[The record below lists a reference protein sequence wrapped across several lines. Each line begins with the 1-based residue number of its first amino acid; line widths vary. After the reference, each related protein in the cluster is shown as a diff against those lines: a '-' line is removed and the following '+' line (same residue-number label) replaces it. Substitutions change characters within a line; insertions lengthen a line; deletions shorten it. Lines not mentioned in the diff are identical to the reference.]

1 MVLINLSSNGEL
13 DPAKFS
19 NYFSQGLTIEKN
31 SFICLVSASIVEDL
45 ANNIITIPALTPLTV
60 RFDPLNQVTKI
71 LNTIETE
78 YTLTSL
84 SAHINTLFLNLHN
97 AIGFNTRVTID
108 PQNNNLGIIHF
119 QFFNRS
125 LGTLWAGQQSLWGI
139 NPAFQ
144 TAIDNDTYETQQYY
158 NWITKASVGTLPN
171 WTLANVTENSNNLL
185 TINFPSGPA
194 PDGVDSFCAI
204 SGNPTYTLNGINY
217 DFSMTNNPNK
227 ESCNL
232 LLQNPITEPSAN
244 IDYKNY
250 NFTQFTI
257 ASNANKIGQSA
268 TSIYTAAIGPAVHN
282 AGTGEY
288 SQLPI
293 PSLDGDAFIFHID
306 FVGNG
311 KTLLT
316 QIDITDGTPVESEL
330 NPYSFGDVYRIG
342 FSKTTDAAP
351 NPVQSNCPNIIT
363 ASYDGLVFWLPLSQT
378 YTGAGSTALIFGTRV
393 IEYNPGINFLYKSIA
408 SQNQPLALWDTHWL
422 SSPTELRA
430 NGGYMGCWGGA
441 GFQNS
446 VRAVN
451 PKPMF
456 VDAGQNNNM
465 NTQRLLGKTY
475 SDFVEDVPLFFR
487 CDIFT
492 PEPPTNQST
501 FKQRLQL
508 NLDQGKLLTEYPTA
522 ISFLFRFYDDSGIIT
537 APAQHT
543 MTPLGGIYSI
553 GATEDSVFQIHLLQS
568 QVMDV
573 TIFDDTGNPFPIIL
587 NDADATRISIE
598 YGKYYQFLYLDEGE
612 GNFLVTIIDIEDNYK
627 RYTHGPTT
635 LTSKRLMNPNCIG
648 GINQG
653 ITSDAQNYMSGNIAD
668 FRMYSKP
675 RTGSQTVIG
684 LWNDLITGFAGY
696 GVSENAWDPIMTAM
710 PTITSVRPAP
720 NQQSRFF
727 NIPDTNIE
735 NTNSVCFSTKGLQND
750 SFSVNP
756 AFTDVYVPLDI
767 NIDHANSTKDLPLK
781 ALTGYG
787 NGLTELAKFHGEVEF
802 EDYDG
807 INERVIDTY
816 VNTTATGANNPFFD
830 ENANVSNISLQ
841 DEVFNVEIP
850 NLPHITYNGTNKTTD
865 KTIYQLPVETT
876 SRTIHNVK
884 ITEHSPASKVW
895 IPLRNAGE
903 IPINKLDVQISKEN
917 GQKATG
923 LQQDTHVSIQIEK
936 REDIFN

>member
-19 NYFSQGLTIEKN
+19 NYFSQGLVIEKN

-78 YTLTSL
+78 YTLSSL

-97 AIGFNTRVTID
+97 AIGFNTRVTVN
-108 PQNNNLGIIHF
+108 PQDNSLGIIHF
-119 QFFNRS
+119 QFFNRVNGII
-125 LGTLWAGQQSLWGI
+125 LAGQQSLWGI

-144 TAIDNDTYETQQYY
+144 TAFDNDTYEAQQYY
-158 NWITKASVGTLPN
+158 NFITKASVGTLAN
-171 WTLANVTENSNNLL
+171 WTQALVTEDSNNLL

-194 PDGVDSFCAI
+194 PAGVDSFCAI

-232 LLQNPITEPSAN
+232 LLQNPNTEPSAN
-244 IDYKNY
+244 RGEVY

-257 ASNANKIGQSA
+257 ASNANKTGQSP
-268 TSIYTAAIGPAVHN
+268 SRIYTAAIGPAVHN

-293 PSLDGDAFIFHID
+293 PSLNGDAYMFHID

-311 KTLLT
+311 KTLVT
-316 QIDITDGTPVESEL
+316 QIDITDGTPVELEI

-378 YTGAGSTALIFGTRV
+378 YTGAGSTPLIFNTRV
-393 IEYNPGINFLYKSIA
+393 IEYNPGVNFLYLSI
-408 SQNQPLALWDTHWL
+408 SSENQPLALWDSSWL
-422 SSPTELRA
+422 SSPTELKA
-430 NGGYMGCWGGA
+430 NGCYMGCWGGA

-465 NTQRLLGKTY
+465 NTQSLLGKTY
-475 SDFVEDVPLFFR
+475 SDFVNDVPLFFR

-492 PEPPTNQST
+492 PEPPTNQAT
-501 FKQRLQL
+501 FQQRLRL

-522 ISFLFRFYDDSGIIT
+522 ISFLFRFYDDSAVIT
-537 APAQHT
+537 MPAQDT
-543 MTPLGGIYSI
+543 MCPLGGIMSI
-553 GATEDSVFQIHLLQS
+553 GGTEDSVFQIHLLQS

-573 TIFDDTGNPFPIIL
+573 TIFDDQGNTVPLVL
-587 NDADATRISIE
+587 NDSGATRISID
-598 YGKYYQFLYLDEGE
+598 YNKYYQFLYLDDGE
-612 GNFLVTIIDIEDNYK
+612 GNFLVSVIDIEDNYK
-627 RYTHGPTT
+627 IYTHGPST
-635 LTSKRLMNPNCIG
+635 LTSKRLMNPMCIG
-648 GINQG
+648 GLRG
-653 ITSDAQNYMSGNIAD
+653 GFPTDAQFYMSGNIAD
-668 FRMYSKP
+668 FRMYAKP
-675 RTGSQTVIG
+675 RTGTQTVIG
-684 LWNDLITGFAGY
+684 LWGDLITGFAGY
-696 GVSENAWDPIMTAM
+696 RVPKNAWPPIMTGM
-710 PTITSVRPAP
+710 PTVSSVIGLPP
-720 NQQSRFF
+720 QSRFF

-735 NTNSVCFSTKGLQND
+735 NTNSVCFSTTGLQNGA
-750 SFSVNP
+750 FSINP

-787 NGLTELAKFHGEVEF
+787 NGLTELAEFQGEVEF

-816 VNTTATGANNPFFD
+816 VNTNATGPNNPFFD

-865 KTIYQLPVETT
+865 KTIYQLPVEST

>member
-71 LNTIETE
+71 LNNIETE
-78 YTLTSL
+78 YTLSSL
-84 SAHINTLFLNLHN
+84 SAHINTLFFNLHN

-108 PQNNNLGIIHF
+108 PQDNSLGVIHF
-119 QFFNRS
+119 QFFNRANGI
-125 LGTLWAGQQSLWGI
+125 LEAGQQSLWGI

-144 TAIDNDTYETQQYY
+144 TAFDNDTYESPQYY
-158 NWITKASVGTLPN
+158 NFITKASVGTLQD
-171 WTLANVTENSNNLL
+171 WTQATVTEDSNNLL
-185 TINFPSGPA
+185 TINFPSGAAPA
-194 PDGVDSFCAI
+194 GVDSFCAI
-204 SGNPTYTLNGINY
+204 SGNPNYTLNGIDY

-232 LLQNPITEPSAN
+232 LLQHPNSEPSAN
-244 IDYKNY
+244 IGQVY

-257 ASNANKIGQSA
+257 ASNANKLGQSG
-268 TSIYTAAIGPAVHN
+268 TRIYTAAIGPAVHD

-293 PSLDGDAFIFHID
+293 PSLNGDAYIFHID

-311 KTLLT
+311 KTLVT
-316 QIDITDGTPVESEL
+316 QIDITDGTPTEL
-330 NPYSFGDVYRIG
+330 EINPYSFGDVYRIG

-351 NPVQSNCPNIIT
+351 NPAQSNCPNIIT
-363 ASYDGLVFWLPLSQT
+363 ASYDGLVFWLPNSQT
-378 YTGAGSTALIFGTRV
+378 YTGAGSTAMNYNTRV
-393 IEYNPGINFLYKSIA
+393 IEYNPGVNFLYTSIA
-408 SQNQPLALWDTHWL
+408 SQNQPLAIWDTAWL
-422 SSPTELRA
+422 SSATELKA

-451 PKPMF
+451 PKPSF
-456 VDAGQNNNM
+456 VDTGANSPIDLDSEPTNSKYYDFTKDAPSFKRVDIAGA
-465 NTQRLLGKTY
+465 
-475 SDFVEDVPLFFR
+475 
-487 CDIFT
+487 
-492 PEPPTNQST
+492 PTNQAT
-501 FKQRLQL
+501 LKQRLKL
-508 NLDQGKLLTEYPTA
+508 NLDQGKLLTEYPNA
-522 ISFLFRFYDDSGIIT
+522 ISFLFKVFDDSAVVT

-543 MTPLGGIYSI
+543 ITPLGGIYSV
-553 GATEDSVFQIHLLQS
+553 GATEESVFQIHLVQS
-568 QVMDV
+568 QVMDITV
-573 TIFDDTGNPFPIIL
+573 FDDAGNPFPLVL
-587 NDADATRISIE
+587 NDTGATRINID
-598 YGKYYQFLYLDEGE
+598 YNKYYQFLYLDEGE
-612 GNFLVTIIDIEDNYK
+612 GNFLVSVIDIDDNYK
-627 RYTHGPTT
+627 IYTHGPTA

-653 ITSDAQNYMSGNIAD
+653 VTSDAQNYMSGTIAD
-668 FRMYSKP
+668 FRMYAKP

-684 LWNDLITGFAGY
+684 LWGDLITGFAGY
-696 GVSENAWDPIMTAM
+696 NVPKNAWPPIMTAM
-710 PTITSVRPAP
+710 PTVSSVLGLPP
-720 NQQSRFF
+720 QSRFF

-735 NTNSVCFSTKGLQND
+735 NTNSVCFSTKGLQNNA
-750 SFSVNP
+750 FSINP

-787 NGLTELAKFHGEVEF
+787 NGLTELSEFQSEVEF

-807 INERVIDTY
+807 INDRVIDAY
-816 VNTTATGANNPFFD
+816 VNTNATGANNPFFD

-895 IPLRNAGE
+895 IPLRNACE